1 MRTESEVIDQL
12 LQFALADERV
22 RAVILNGSRVNP
34 NVTQDIF
41 CDYDL
46 IFVVTDLRYFLNH
59 QEWIKRFGELIMM
72 QQNDI
77 NTDGEDEYIFLML
90 FMDGI
95 RIDLSFRR
103 AETVNEHI
111 EDSLSKVLL
120 DKDNVLKRFSP
131 PSEASYVTVKPSADE
146 FHRNI
151 NNLLWCSTNAAKGL
165 WRDELPYA
173 KFMLDIVVRQNLMK
187 LLSWYVGAEHNWS
200 VNLGTASKWLK
211 DYLPEQLW
219 YSFERTYSGPAF
231 SDIWESLYTT
241 IRLAKE
247 VGQPLAEKLNYEY
260 PSHDHN
266 NVLAY
271 LGKVRDLPK
280 DATKFP

>member
-12 LQFALADERV
+12 LQFAHADEKV
-22 RAVILNGSRVNP
+22 RAIILNGSRVNP
-34 NVTQDIF
+34 NVTKDIF

-46 IFVVTDLRYFLNH
+46 IFVVTEPRYYVDH
-59 QEWIKRFGELIMM
+59 QDWIGTFGELIMM

-77 NTDGEDEYIFLML
+77 KTNGEDDYIFLML
-90 FMDGI
+90 FTDGV

-111 EDSLSKVLL
+111 EDSLSKLLL
-120 DKDNVLKRFSP
+120 DKDNVLKKFAP
-131 PSEASYVTVKPSADE
+131 PSEASYITVRPLADE
-146 FHRNI
+146 FQRNI

-173 KFMLDIVVRQNLMK
+173 KFMSDIVVRQNLMK
-187 LLSWYVGAEHNWS
+187 LLSWYVGAEHNWG
-200 VNLGTASKWLK
+200 VNLGSASKWLK
-211 DYLPEQLW
+211 EYLPEQLW
-219 YSFERTYSGPAF
+219 HSFERTYSGPAF
-231 SDIWESLYTT
+231 SDIWESLFVT

-260 PSHDHN
+260 PSRDHS

-271 LGKVRDLPK
+271 LERVRFLPK
-280 DATKFP
+280 DTTEI